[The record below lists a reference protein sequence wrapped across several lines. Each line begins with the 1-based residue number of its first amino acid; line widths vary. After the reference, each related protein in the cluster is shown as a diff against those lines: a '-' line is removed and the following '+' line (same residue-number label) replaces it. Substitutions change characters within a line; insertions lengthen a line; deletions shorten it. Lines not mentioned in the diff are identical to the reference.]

1 MSATLFQIFYK
12 PEQRQHLYPFAV
24 PYFNES
30 LTIFF
35 ENDPIRKIVSEFQG
49 EKIAVCSWKLNKKV
63 RLIHPVT
70 EEALNKDYQV
80 LSLTRNSSRHQMLAM
95 ANAWHPGFIKTIDL
109 LWQKVGLKRPPEAK
123 NPIYQN
129 HFSAKTEIYK
139 DYVDNFLAPAM
150 EQTLLDDELHAVMTQ
165 PSGYAKL
172 SRQADRK
179 SVEKSLNMTDYPLA
193 PFILERCPSLYFQM
207 KGYRINYI

>member
-12 PEQRQHLYPFAV
+12 PEQRLHLYPFAV

-49 EKIAVCSWKLNKKV
+49 EKLAVCSWKLNKKV

-109 LWQKVGLKRPPEAK
+109 LWKKVGLKRPPEAK

-150 EQTLLDDELHAVMTQ
+150 EQTILDDELHAAMTQ

-172 SRQADRK
+172 SRQADKK
-179 SVEKSLNMTDYPLA
+179 SVEVSLNMTDYPLA

-207 KGYRINYI
+207 KGYRISYI